1 MATKY
6 VYYFGPNGTEGDASM
21 KNELGGK
28 GANLAEMAKLG
39 LPVPAG
45 FTISTDFCTVFFKE
59 GRQFP
64 PALREEVAAAL
75 KKVEEAMDMKYGDP
89 AIRCCS
95 PAAAAPDLDAWHDG
109 NRAERRSLHGH
120 DPRTD
125 QEDRQRAVRL

>member
-45 FTISTDFCTVFFKE
+45 FTIACEFCSV
-59 GRQFP
+59 
-64 PALREEVAAAL
+64 
-75 KKVEEAMDMKYGDP
+75 YI
-89 AIRCCS
+89 AI
-95 PAAAAPDLDAWHDG
+95 AP
-109 NRAERRSLHGH
+109 R
-120 DPRTD
+120 
-125 QEDRQRAVRL
+125 

>member
-45 FTISTDFCTVFFKE
+45 FTISTGFCTAFFAE

-64 PALREEVAAAL
+64 QSLREEVATAL
-75 KKVEEAMDMKYGDP
+75 KKEFGQP
-89 AIRCCS
+89 RCWLS
-95 PAAAAPDLDAWHDG
+95 TP
-109 NRAERRSLHGH
+109 
-120 DPRTD
+120 
-125 QEDRQRAVRL
+125 